1 MKRITIKNKNLPTNE
16 ICISGTGGWCSPSP
30 MSLSQK
36 DAYHAV
42 TLTEEEVYEN
52 AARAVRE
59 VERAEQQL
67 RLAQRRA
74 ESLRVFVDELLKS
87 EQLSVVNG

>member
-1 MKRITIKNKNLPTNE
+1 MKRITIEKNHLPTNE
-16 ICISGTGGWCSPSP
+16 ICISSKRRWTTPSCYEADY
-30 MSLSQK
+30 QT
-36 DAYHAV
+36 AV

-59 VERAEQQL
+59 VEQAEEEL

-74 ESLRVFVDELLKS
+74 ESLRLFVIELAKS

>member
-1 MKRITIKNKNLPTNE
+1 MKRITIKNENLPTNE
-16 ICISGTGGWCSPSP
+16 ICISGNGYWCSPSP
-30 MSLSQK
+30 MSMSQK
-36 DAYHAV
+36 DAYRAV

-59 VERAEQQL
+59 VENAERRL

-74 ESLRVFVDELLKS
+74 ESLRIFVDELAKS

>member
-1 MKRITIKNKNLPTNE
+1 MKRITIENKDLPTNE
-16 ICISGTGGWCSPSP
+16 ICISRNGYWCSPSP
-30 MSLSQK
+30 MSMSQK
-36 DAYHAV
+36 DAYYAV

-59 VERAEQQL
+59 VEQAEEEL

-74 ESLRVFVDELLKS
+74 ESLRLFVVESLKP

>member
-1 MKRITIKNKNLPTNE
+1 MKRITIEKKSLPTNE
-16 ICISGTGGWCSPSP
+16 ICISSKRRWTTPSCYEP
-30 MSLSQK
+30 DYQT
-36 DAYHAV
+36 AV

-59 VERAEQQL
+59 VEQAEEEL

-74 ESLRVFVDELLKS
+74 ESLRLFVSELAKS